1 MTTRSE
7 LILDFSKKHFVLI
20 MATLFFA
27 VMGSMLNILLPL
39 SIGKFYEIALH
50 ENSLKGRLFNYLPVE
65 VVSGNQFF
73 LFFAA
78 VILLAGVTVFFHK
91 YFAGVIGEK
100 FSKEIRE
107 LAFSTQLKQP
117 MHVFEE
123 KPAGKYLLRYSGDLI
138 FIQKFITT
146 GIIEFTADLIFL
158 SLAFMV
164 LFSNS
169 SGLTLIVFSI
179 LLIGFFIIYLFTA
192 GLRNVIVQR
201 RNSKS
206 ALLGFVANR
215 FQSFISLKAFN
226 REKPE
231 EEQFNSRS
239 KKIYDFGLKYFRRYS
254 FVQTLLPV
262 LFYTAVG
269 IVLYDVM
276 ILRETKPYGIRK
288 ADVFAYILILLYMQ
302 RVFKRILSVNIVW
315 RAGTVSY
322 NKLLNVINRPVEP
335 QTVIEN
341 YDSIGKIEMKNISF
355 SYKEGKNIFNQFS
368 FKANENS
375 LTIIEGDAGTGKST
389 LLKLLTNL
397 YPVNTGEILI
407 DDYNYSFMTPK
418 LIRKNVTIVGDDFPL
433 TGNTV
438 FKAVSYSRSFDKRE
452 KAISSLQQLKFNSD
466 ENADAMLNE
475 KLTDFACNLSYT
487 ERKMLMFSRALL
499 TRKKVLLL
507 DEPFKGLDE
516 TNRVIITERIN
527 KLRSKRTI
535 IIAASDEGYRSLQP
549 DQVISLNTKNK
560 LI

>member
-7 LILDFSKKHFVLI
+7 LILDFSKRQFVLI

-39 SIGKFYEIALH
+39 SIGKFYQIALH

-73 LFFAA
+73 LFFAV

-117 MHVFEE
+117 MRVFEE

-164 LFSNS
+164 LFSTS

-262 LFYTAVG
+262 LFYAAVG

-302 RVFKRILSVNIVW
+302 RVFRRILSVNIVW

-322 NKLLNVINRPVEP
+322 NKLLNVINRPVES

-341 YDSIGKIEMKNISF
+341 YDAIGKIEMKNISF
-355 SYKEGKNIFNQFS
+355 SYKEGKNIFDQFS

-375 LTIIEGDAGTGKST
+375 LTIIEGAAGTGKST
-389 LLKLLTNL
+389 LLKLLMNL
-397 YPVNTGEILI
+397 YPVNAGEILL
-407 DDYNYSFMTPK
+407 DDFNYSFMTPK

-433 TGNTV
+433 TGNTI
-438 FKAVSYSRSFDKRE
+438 FKAVSYSRSLEKRE
-452 KAISSLQQLKFNSD
+452 KVVSSLQQLKFNSD
-466 ENADAMLNE
+466 ENSEAMLNE
-475 KLTDFACNLSYT
+475 KLTDFARNLSYT

-516 TNRVIITERIN
+516 SNHAIITERIN

-549 DQVISLNTKNK
+549 DQVISLNTKNTN
-560 LI
+560 

>member
-1 MTTRSE
+1 MITSTQ
-7 LILDFSKKHFVLI
+7 LILQFSKKHFLLI
-20 MATLFFA
+20 NSTLFFA
-27 VMGSMLNILLPL
+27 VMGSLLNILLPL

-78 VILLAGVTVFFHK
+78 IILLTGVTVFFHK

-117 MHVFEE
+117 MRVFEE

-146 GIIEFTADLIFL
+146 GIIEFSADLIFL

-164 LFSNS
+164 LFSTS
-169 SGLTLIVFSI
+169 SGLTIIVFSV
-179 LLIGFFIIYLFTA
+179 LLIGFFIIYFFTTE
-192 GLRNVIVQR
+192 LRNVIVLR

-262 LFYTAVG
+262 LFYATVG

-276 ILRETKPYGIRK
+276 ILRESKPYGIRK

-302 RVFKRILSVNIVW
+302 RVFRRILSVNMVW

-322 NKLLNVINRPVEP
+322 NKLLNVINRPVES
-335 QTVIEN
+335 QTVIED
-341 YDSIGKIEMKNISF
+341 YDAIGQIEMKNISF

-375 LTIIEGDAGTGKST
+375 LTIIEGAAGTGKST
-389 LLKLLTNL
+389 LLKLIMNL
-397 YPVNTGEILI
+397 YPVNAGEILL
-407 DDYNYSFMTPK
+407 DDFNYSFMTPK

-433 TGNTV
+433 TGNTI
-438 FKAVSYSRSFDKRE
+438 FKAVSYSRSLEKRE
-452 KAISSLQQLKFNSD
+452 KAISSLQQLKFNSN
-466 ENADAMLNE
+466 EISVETLNG
-475 KLTDFACNLSYT
+475 KLNDFAGNLSYG

-507 DEPFKGLDE
+507 DEPFKGLDAA
-516 TNRVIITERIN
+516 NREIITERIN

-535 IIAASDEGYRSLQP
+535 IIAASGEGYRSLQP
-549 DQVISLNTKNK
+549 DQIILLNTKNTN
-560 LI
+560 

>member
-1 MTTRSE
+1 
-7 LILDFSKKHFVLI
+7 
-20 MATLFFA
+20 
-27 VMGSMLNILLPL
+27 MGSLLNILLPL

-78 VILLAGVTVFFHK
+78 IILLTGVTVFFHK

-117 MHVFEE
+117 MRVFEE

-146 GIIEFTADLIFL
+146 GIIEFSADLIFL

-164 LFSNS
+164 LFSTS
-169 SGLTLIVFSI
+169 SGLTIIVFSV
-179 LLIGFFIIYLFTA
+179 LLIGFFIIYFFTTE
-192 GLRNVIVQR
+192 LRNVIVLR

-262 LFYTAVG
+262 LFYATVG

-276 ILRETKPYGIRK
+276 ILRESKPYGIRK

-302 RVFKRILSVNIVW
+302 RVFRRILSVNMVW

-322 NKLLNVINRPVEP
+322 NKLLNVINRPVES
-335 QTVIEN
+335 QTVIED
-341 YDSIGKIEMKNISF
+341 YDAIGQIEMKNISF

-375 LTIIEGDAGTGKST
+375 LTIIEGAAGTGKST
-389 LLKLLTNL
+389 LLKLIMNL
-397 YPVNTGEILI
+397 YPVNAGEILL
-407 DDYNYSFMTPK
+407 DDFNYSFMTPK

-433 TGNTV
+433 TGNTI
-438 FKAVSYSRSFDKRE
+438 FKAVSYSRSLEKRE
-452 KAISSLQQLKFNSD
+452 KAISSLQQLKFNSN
-466 ENADAMLNE
+466 EISVETLNG
-475 KLTDFACNLSYT
+475 KLNDFAGNLSYG

-507 DEPFKGLDE
+507 DEPFKGLDAA
-516 TNRVIITERIN
+516 NREIITERIN

-535 IIAASDEGYRSLQP
+535 IIAASGEGYRSLQP
-549 DQVISLNTKNK
+549 DQIILLNTKNTN
-560 LI
+560 